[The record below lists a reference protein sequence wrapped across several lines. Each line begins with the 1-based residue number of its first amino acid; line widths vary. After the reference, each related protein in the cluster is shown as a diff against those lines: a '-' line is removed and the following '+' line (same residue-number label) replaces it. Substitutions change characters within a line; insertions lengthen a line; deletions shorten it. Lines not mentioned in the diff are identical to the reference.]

1 MGREGDHRLTGTYP
15 PCARQL
21 AAAMRRRRFYTVASR
36 DTKETLME
44 LKLDNEALM
53 ELAAKKIADAAM
65 YEDNSIMEM
74 ARKEITTRIDKIF
87 VERAEAA
94 VSAAIDNAV
103 SDALD
108 REYRRINQFGE
119 PKGEA
124 TTIRAELAKL
134 AEGYWSTRVK
144 AKSGAVSDDTYGT
157 ITRAEYVMV
166 QACGDK
172 FADQMKQA
180 GVSMA
185 AALKDGLRGQMAER
199 VDKLLDELFRVKSL
213 QDQGKAVKPW

>member
-1 MGREGDHRLTGTYP
+1 MDLTIDNAALMG
-15 PCARQL
+15 L
-21 AAAMRRRRFYTVASR
+21 AAQ
-36 DTKETLME
+36 
-44 LKLDNEALM
+44 
-53 ELAAKKIADAAM
+53 KIADAAM

-74 ARKEITTRIDKIF
+74 ARKEITARIDKIF
-87 VERAEAA
+87 VERADAA

-108 REYRRINQFGE
+108 RKYRRIDQFGE

-134 AEGYWSTRVK
+134 AEGYWSTRIN
-144 AKSGAVSDDTYGT
+144 AQSGKVSNDSYGT
-157 ITRAEYVMV
+157 ITRAEYVMI

-172 FADQMKQA
+172 FSAQMKQA

-185 AALKDGLRGQMAER
+185 AALKDGLRVQMASK
-199 VDKLLDELFRVKSL
+199 VDGLLDELFRVKSL
-213 QDQGKAVKPW
+213 QDQGKASKPW